1 MNIIWEQP
9 TDEMF
14 NKYII
19 LELEPNTIDGAIL
32 DTWCVVEADKISMV
46 ELTMIDHWK
55 KLHNEFVQANKDGDA
70 KLCIDL
76 MEHLLGKFGGELD
89 TFYQEVC
96 NRFHHQQY

>member
-1 MNIIWEQP
+1 
-9 TDEMF
+9 
-14 NKYII
+14 
-19 LELEPNTIDGAIL
+19 
-32 DTWCVVEADKISMV
+32 
-46 ELTMIDHWK
+46 MIDHWK